1 MKQDFYRQY
10 VDKENEYYRKNII
23 DNRHER
29 ALRFLD
35 QNHQVFNGNG
45 NYEPKYRPP
54 LGLR

>member
-10 VDKENEYYRKNII
+10 IDKENEYYRKDII

>member
-1 MKQDFYRQY
+1 MKRELCRQY
-10 VDKENEYYRKNII
+10 ADKENEYYRKNII

-45 NYEPKYRPP
+45 IYEPKYRPP